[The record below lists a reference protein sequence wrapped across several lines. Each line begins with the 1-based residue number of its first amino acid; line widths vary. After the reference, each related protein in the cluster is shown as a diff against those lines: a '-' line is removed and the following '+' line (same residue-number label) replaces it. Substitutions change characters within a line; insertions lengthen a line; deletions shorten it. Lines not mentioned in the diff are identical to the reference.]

1 MLCSAC
7 YDNLVT
13 HLNKF
18 LHQKADVCLNKTE
31 ISTLLAV
38 LQIHDT
44 SNTRTGSE
52 VLLDKFLSPEP
63 SLWKFFTDFDG
74 LCFFLL
80 SFLQYGSVS
89 GGNSHGWQLSSL
101 LRRAIPER
109 NLANLWK
116 EIWKRHGYLHTK
128 MLEVLWAA
136 FWVSSK
142 FFFPLQE
149 ISLNLM
155 ANPDFLNNMQLG
167 FSIATFS
174 QQESCE
180 FPQYFIRFPWQ
191 FAGIHY
197 TPKVERH
204 TVHTMSLHTVS
215 ENNVHLI

>member
-13 HLNKF
+13 YLNKF
-18 LHQKADVCLNKTE
+18 LHQKADVCLNKTQ
-31 ISTLLAV
+31 ISTLLTV
-38 LQIHDT
+38 LQIHDI

-89 GGNSHGWQLSSL
+89 GSNSHGWQLSSL

-155 ANPDFLNNMQLG
+155 ANPDFLSNMQLG

>member
-13 HLNKF
+13 YLNKSSKGCSST
-18 LHQKADVCLNKTE
+18 HQKADVCLNKTQ

-44 SNTRTGSE
+44 SNTRTGGE

-74 LCFFLL
+74 LCFFLF

-89 GGNSHGWQLSSL
+89 GSNRWQQHGWQLSSL

-109 NLANLWK
+109 RVVNK

-128 MLEVLWAA
+128 MLEVLWAT

-149 ISLNLM
+149 IILTWWPIPTSSVTCNWDLVLPLSPNRNHASSPSISSGFPDNL
-155 ANPDFLNNMQLG
+155 LV
-167 FSIATFS
+167 ST
-174 QQESCE
+174 
-180 FPQYFIRFPWQ
+180 
-191 FAGIHY
+191 IHQ
-197 TPKVERH
+197 R
-204 TVHTMSLHTVS
+204 
-215 ENNVHLI
+215 

>member
-13 HLNKF
+13 YLNKF
-18 LHQKADVCLNKTE
+18 LHQKADVCLNKTQ
-31 ISTLLAV
+31 ISTLLTV
-38 LQIHDT
+38 LQIHDI

-63 SLWKFFTDFDG
+63 SLWKFFTDFVFF
-74 LCFFLL
+74 CFFLF

-89 GGNSHGWQLSSL
+89 GSNSHGWQPSYL
-101 LRRAIPER
+101 
-109 NLANLWK
+109 LANPWK

-155 ANPDFLNNMQLG
+155 ANPDFLSNMQLG

-191 FAGIHY
+191 FAGTHY